1 MRSSYGLQFA
11 GDSVAMLDRIAAQ
24 IVLRRREHR
33 RRLLDIQWVA
43 ADRERRDAMPA
54 FQQPA
59 QQNVVPSR
67 GRASERKRRFDHHDY
82 NAQRLHADCSPSS
95 TILAAMSSQLYARIV
110 AERASAAFLK
120 NSGFACHRRSRAAR
134 LGASSGFAINR
145 SASSRG
151 YRSATPAFADTI
163 AGSPQHSASC
173 TASPYGSYRGG
184 ASSASHA
191 RITSGT
197 SLRKPRK

>member
-1 MRSSYGLQFA
+1 MRSPYRLQFA

-24 IVLRRREHR
+24 IVLRRWEHR

-95 TILAAMSSQLYARIV
+95 TILAAMSSPLYARIV
-110 AERASAAFLK
+110 AERASAEI
-120 NSGFACHRRSRAAR
+120 GR
-134 LGASSGFAINR
+134 
-145 SASSRG
+145 
-151 YRSATPAFADTI
+151 
-163 AGSPQHSASC
+163 ASC
-173 TASPYGSYRGG
+173 RG
-184 ASSASHA
+184 
-191 RITSGT
+191 R
-197 SLRKPRK
+197 